1 MPDIVNPA
9 EDKELATQLRTYSDS
24 ITAFAILQGLAF
36 VFLIVQNVAFACA
49 VRARWYLAAPL
60 LSSPIYFYYRPVR
73 GCHAAEDRLVGIPSD
88 RSNQDRL
95 WSFSESQGGKS
106 RFIFAIGVL
115 EFLRSSFKSYFPPIF
130 DCQHP

>member
-60 LSSPIYFYYRPVR
+60 IVVATYFYYRLVR

-88 RSNQDRL
+88 RSNKIGFELPKVRK
-95 WSFSESQGGKS
+95 WKS

-115 EFLRSSFKSYFPPIF
+115 EFLMVIGLKLFPPIF